1 MENTIYIA
9 NKFADSLK
17 HRPNDERQQI
27 EDMIDSLAGD
37 GWKDSEIASADGSL
51 GGGLR
56 ARRSGNLSLLFRYA
70 PEQNAIIVANVMP
83 AADYELATKA

>member
-9 NKFADSLK
+9 KAFGESLK
-17 HRPNDERQQI
+17 TRPDPERQQI

-37 GWKDSEIASADGSL
+37 GWKNSEIARPDGSP

-70 PEQNAIIVANVMP
+70 PEEHAIIVANVMP
-83 AADYELATKA
+83 SADYELVAKA

>member
-9 NKFADSLK
+9 KAFGESLK
-17 HRPNDERQQI
+17 TRPDPERQQI

-70 PEQNAIIVANVMP
+70 PEQHAIIVANVMP